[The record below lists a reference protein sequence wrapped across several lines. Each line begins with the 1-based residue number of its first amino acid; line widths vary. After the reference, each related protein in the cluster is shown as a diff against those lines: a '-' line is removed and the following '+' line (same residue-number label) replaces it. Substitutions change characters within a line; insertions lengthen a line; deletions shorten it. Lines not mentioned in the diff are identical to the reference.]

1 MPILGMEISLL
12 LSYFYVWQE
21 VSKYFRLQWQE
32 TLLSCKMKPNK
43 SYRSYFLWCQNEI
56 FSARCHAKLT
66 CQFIENIMPG
76 IIHRQRVFH
85 EITLTFLM
93 AFHFLTKSN
102 QNSLITPL
110 ENAQYWHLK
119 QLNCC
124 QVAWVTNGLFVKH
137 GCTCHVNEPPSW
149 KIVSVG
155 ESSPLL
161 EDLAIVSLTY
171 SNVHFFD
178 MSFNVFSYKLSV
190 FVVLLLWH
198 FDWALVVRDG

>member
-66 CQFIENIMPG
+66 CLFIENIMPG

-119 QLNCC
+119 LSSRMSYQRPFRKTWLHMSR
-124 QVAWVTNGLFVKH
+124 QWATIVK
-137 GCTCHVNEPPSW
+137 NRFRRR
-149 KIVSVG
+149 IVSPDRRL
-155 ESSPLL
+155 SNCFFNLL
-161 EDLAIVSLTY
+161 
-171 SNVHFFD
+171 
-178 MSFNVFSYKLSV
+178 
-190 FVVLLLWH
+190 
-198 FDWALVVRDG
+198 